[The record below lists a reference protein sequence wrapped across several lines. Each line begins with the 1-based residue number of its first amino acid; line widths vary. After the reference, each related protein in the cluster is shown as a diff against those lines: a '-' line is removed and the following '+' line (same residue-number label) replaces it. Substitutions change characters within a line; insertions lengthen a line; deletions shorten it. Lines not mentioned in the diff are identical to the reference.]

1 MKNCKI
7 LVIDDESRMRK
18 LVRDFLT
25 KKNYE
30 VLEASNGEEAME
42 IFYEDK
48 EIDMKDVVL
57 LAQYVAEWDSA
68 LESVDP
74 STTDVNAD
82 GETDMKDVVLLA
94 QYVDIT
100 NELICHALSFALLSL
115 YFGST

>member
-1 MKNCKI
+1 MYSRIDAINHNVYVLDI
-7 LVIDDESRMRK
+7 LAGLGD
-18 LVRDFLT
+18 L
-25 KKNYE
+25 N
-30 VLEASNGEEAME
+30 
-42 IFYEDK
+42 EDK

-94 QYVDIT
+94 QYVAEWDV
-100 NELICHALSFALLSL
+100 EL
-115 YFGST
+115 G